1 MMVSEGA
8 EAKIYS
14 ARIFGEELLVKKR
27 EVKSYRIPQLDV
39 SIRKLRTKKEARVMS
54 ALLAAG
60 IPVPRII
67 ALGEF
72 TVYMERLDGKL
83 MKDFRFGKQEIRNSG
98 EILARMH
105 GIDIVH
111 GDFTPANIM
120 VDAGEVHVIDFGLSE
135 FSKDAEEKALD
146 ILLMKR
152 SITPEMYKEFRE
164 GYAKVSKDSKAIL
177 NRLAKIESRGRY
189 QTRTLM

>member
-1 MMVSEGA
+1 MVFHPRKLPVEKLPLNIACTWFA
-8 EAKIYS
+8 E
-14 ARIFGEELLVKKR
+14 RHPVGLLLVKVVV
-27 EVKSYRIPQLDV
+27 ELTTV
-39 SIRKLRTKKEARVMS
+39 VMPLIVVVTVVVGVILGLS
-54 ALLAAG
+54 RLL
-60 IPVPRII
+60 
-67 ALGEF
+67 LS
-72 TVYMERLDGKL
+72 MKL